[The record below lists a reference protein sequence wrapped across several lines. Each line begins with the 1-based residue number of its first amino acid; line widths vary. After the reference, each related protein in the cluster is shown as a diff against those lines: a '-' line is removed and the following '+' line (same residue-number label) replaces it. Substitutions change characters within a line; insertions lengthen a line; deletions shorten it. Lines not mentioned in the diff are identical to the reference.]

1 MRSEPEPRSSPGGS
15 GRGQSVL
22 GCHSVPEGMSS
33 RRHEDMQNQR
43 AQSVRR
49 WEEGESWKKE
59 VEEPWG
65 PPMAPSSQPA
75 VTNFLGLQEPLCV

>member
-1 MRSEPEPRSSPGGS
+1 
-15 GRGQSVL
+15 
-22 GCHSVPEGMSS
+22 
-33 RRHEDMQNQR
+33 MQNQR